1 MATLVK
7 ELLHALFNKEENWH
21 IKLLEE
27 WPKIVGTLQTRI
39 CLEKIEG
46 SLVIIGVYESHWMQ
60 ELHLLSRF
68 LVARINTS
76 LGVAIHSD
84 EKYVHQ
90 VKFKL
95 IDMPKPRVLS
105 YAMRVNTRHT
115 HMPLVLSATQEQLL
129 NTIKDSGLRSSLAL
143 FFRTCVTR

>member
-1 MATLVK
+1 MAILIKDFLNT
-7 ELLHALFNKEENWH
+7 LFNKEENWH
-21 IKLLEE
+21 IRLLEE
-27 WPKIVGTLQTRI
+27 WPNIVGTLKTRI

-46 SLVIIGVYESHWMQ
+46 STIIIGVYESHWMQ

-76 LGVAIHSD
+76 LGVELGSP

-95 IDMPKPRVLS
+95 MDLPKARTAS
-105 YAMRVNTRHT
+105 YIRINTTYSHT
-115 HMPLVLSATQEQLL
+115 PLALNATHEQLL
-129 NTIKDSGLRSSLAL
+129 STIKDSGLRSSLAL